1 MLPKGSFKVDQTT
14 DEADSSLVN
23 IFHSDCKFAC
33 GRNYY
38 EMFIL
43 SNGALFISEPL
54 LTEVLCKSGV
64 EGLVFLILTQLGH
77 IINQDILRNL
87 EETHRYGDLKK

>member
-1 MLPKGSFKVDQTT
+1 
-14 DEADSSLVN
+14 
-23 IFHSDCKFAC
+23 
-33 GRNYY
+33 
-38 EMFIL
+38 MFIL

-54 LTEVLCKSGV
+54 LTEVLNKSGV